1 LIFTIH
7 HSSLIIHHFK
17 ETPMLTLKLDTATT
31 GPIFTPAL
39 APETPAANAPGAE
52 NGDIRTING
61 KIIISLGMQKKLNP
75 ESIRRAGGALAKW
88 LANNNVAESAI
99 ELGPLFMLGMPP
111 FSAFNALVEG
121 LLLGAFTFSAYKS
134 ESKENSTN
142 LTLLMDPKTGPS
154 ANELST
160 LLQQTS
166 ITCEAVNLARAWAHE
181 PANVIN
187 PMTLAAR
194 VETLAA
200 ESGLKCTILD
210 DKQLNE
216 MGAGAIVAVGKG
228 STTPSRL
235 IVLEYAGKSDEKPLA
250 LVGKAI
256 TFDTG
261 GYSLKPVDGI
271 VGMKY
276 DKCGGMAVIATLV
289 AAARLGLK
297 TPLVGIIAA
306 AENMV
311 SDVAYRPND
320 IIKTL
325 SGKTVEIIST
335 DAEGR
340 LVLCDA
346 LTYAQQKFAPRAVI
360 DLATLT
366 GGVVIALGSTRAGLM
381 ANNDALAEAL
391 FASSER
397 THERLWRL
405 PLDDDYFELIKGDD
419 ADMKNSS
426 GIRKAHPVTGGIFLK
441 QFVAD
446 DMPWAHLDIA
456 GTADVE
462 RDAPYCQKG
471 ATGFGVRLLLDYLN
485 GLE

>member
-1 LIFTIH
+1 
-7 HSSLIIHHFK
+7 
-17 ETPMLTLKLDTATT
+17 MLTLKLDSAAT

-39 APETPAANAPGAE
+39 APETPAADAPGKE
-52 NGDIRTING
+52 NGDIRTVNG
-61 KIIISLGMQKKLNP
+61 KLVLSLGTQKKLSP
-75 ESIRRAGGALAKW
+75 ESIRRAGGIFAKW
-88 LANNNVAESAI
+88 LEKNGVAEATL
-99 ELGPLFMLGMPP
+99 ELPALFGLGMPP
-111 FSAFNALVEG
+111 SSAFNALAEG
-121 LLLGAFTFSAYKS
+121 LLLGAFSFQAYKS
-134 ESKENSTN
+134 AGQEFAVS
-142 LTLLMDPKTGPS
+142 LTLRFEADG
-154 ANELST
+154 ALSGEALQA
-160 LLQQTS
+160 LLQQAV
-166 ITCEAVNLARAWAHE
+166 IACEAVNLARAWAHE
-181 PANVIN
+181 PANIIN
-187 PMTLAAR
+187 PVTLAAR

-210 DKQLNE
+210 DKQLAE

-228 STTPSRL
+228 SATPSRL
-235 IVLEYAGKSDEKPLA
+235 IVLEYAGKSAEKPLA

-276 DKCGGMAVIATLV
+276 DKCGGMAVIATLL

-297 TPLVGIIAA
+297 TPLVGIVAA

-311 SDVAYRPND
+311 SEVAYRPND
-320 IIKTL
+320 ILKTL

-381 ANNDALAEAL
+381 SNDDALAEAL
-391 FASSER
+391 FASGER

-446 DMPWAHLDIA
+446 EMPWAHLDIA
-456 GTADVE
+456 GTADTE

-471 ATGFGVRLLLDYLN
+471 ATGFGVRLLLDYLR

>member
-1 LIFTIH
+1 
-7 HSSLIIHHFK
+7 
-17 ETPMLTLKLDTATT
+17 MLTLKLDTTST

-39 APETPAANAPGAE
+39 APETPAADVPGE
-52 NGDIRTING
+52 TGDIRAING
-61 KIIISLGMQKKLNP
+61 KLTLSLGAQKKLSAEN
-75 ESIRRAGGALAKW
+75 IRRAGGALAKW
-88 LANNNVAESAI
+88 LAKNRQAAATLEMA
-99 ELGPLFMLGMPP
+99 PLFGLGMPP
-111 FSAFNALVEG
+111 SSAFNALVEG
-121 LLLGAFTFSAYKS
+121 LLLGAFTFQSHKSAAQETS
-134 ESKENSTN
+134 SA
-142 LTLLMDPKTGPS
+142 LTLRFETGG
-154 ANELST
+154 ALSGEALEA
-160 LLQQTS
+160 LLQQTT
-166 ITCEAVNLARAWAHE
+166 IACEAVNLSRAWAHE
-181 PANVIN
+181 PANIIN
-187 PMTLAAR
+187 PVTLAERAQK
-194 VETLAA
+194 LAA
-200 ESGLKCTILD
+200 EHGLKCTILD
-210 DKQLNE
+210 DKQLAE

-228 STTPSRL
+228 SATPSRL
-235 IVLEYAGKSDEKPLA
+235 IVLEYAGKSAEKPVA

-276 DKCGGMAVIATLV
+276 DKCGGVTVIATLM

-297 TPLVGIIAA
+297 TPLVGIVAA

-311 SDVAYRPND
+311 SDVSYRPND
-320 IIKTL
+320 ILKTL

-346 LTYAQQKFAPRAVI
+346 LTYAQKNFQPRALI

-381 ANNDALAEAL
+381 YNDETLADAL
-391 FASSER
+391 FASGER
-397 THERLWRL
+397 VYERLWRL
-405 PLDDDYFELIKGDD
+405 PLDDEYFELIKGDD

-446 DMPWAHLDIA
+446 DLPWAHLDIA
-456 GTADVE
+456 GTADTDRE
-462 RDAPYCQKG
+462 AAYCPKG
-471 ATGFGVRLLLDYLN
+471 ATGFGVRLLLDYLR